1 MAPQHLSATSFLSFS
16 KRILRNQGARDC
28 PLTFVSLPFLS
39 LSLLVRDKFCLYLSS
54 LLLSESSF
62 SLQPRLPGEA
72 RPHGQTESKHRTFV
86 KLRHVGMSI
95 EGSNPNLMQTTQEL
109 WWPKTE
115 PSVSQRWFPTDLF
128 VINRTVM
135 FLLNNRGSFVW
146 ALCPFTMLEVSWND
160 AVKLWRSVETGSFS
174 QWCDDVGFNHR
185 S

>member
-95 EGSNPNLMQTTQEL
+95 EGSNPNLMQAMIFLQNL
-109 WWPKTE
+109 RKSFGGRKP
-115 PSVSQRWFPTDLF
+115 
-128 VINRTVM
+128 NRP
-135 FLLNNRGSFVW
+135 FHKDDQYNLHISNRPV
-146 ALCPFTMLEVSWND
+146 CNKQNRDVFT
-160 AVKLWRSVETGSFS
+160 K
-174 QWCDDVGFNHR
+174 
-185 S
+185 